1 LSRGLR
7 DAHGQCDY
15 ERKSLFGITSPF
27 GGTKQ
32 SGLGRRSGT
41 DGFEE
46 YLGSKPSAYPTET
59 TTVDV
64 QEISD

>member
-1 LSRGLR
+1 MRTGNVTMN
-7 DAHGQCDY
+7 G
-15 ERKSLFGITSPF
+15 KSLLGITSPF

-32 SGLGRRSGT
+32 SGPGRRNGT

>member
-1 LSRGLR
+1 MRTGNVTMN
-7 DAHGQCDY
+7 G
-15 ERKSLFGITSPF
+15 KSLLGITSPF

-46 YLGSKPSAYPTET
+46 YRGSKPSAYPTET

-64 QEISD
+64 QKISD

>member
-1 LSRGLR
+1 MRTGNVTMNGTSHFR
-7 DAHGQCDY
+7 
-15 ERKSLFGITSPF
+15 ITSPF

-32 SGLGRRSGT
+32 SGLGRRNGT

-46 YLGSKPSAYPTET
+46 YLGSKPSACPTET